1 MALREKLLP
10 YIIELIENAS
20 KTNQPVVRYMEY
32 EFAEDRFAGMKTQ
45 FMLGEAYLVAPVLD
59 KDVTEISVEFPRG
72 EWQDIADGE
81 IYKEGRHTVAAPIDK
96 LPVFKKVVG

>member
-1 MALREKLLP
+1 
-10 YIIELIENAS
+10 
-20 KTNQPVVRYMEY
+20 
-32 EFAEDRFAGMKTQ
+32 MKTQ